1 MFFKVDWIIG
11 YLIVLIIIAGLYIL
25 VQGTYSHLHTLLSS
39 SPKMSSSSSS
49 TSMSSSFAK
58 HTSSQALCFCEV
70 KPTLKYSTTAKNPGR
85 AFLGCPNYNTEGLP
99 FCKYFKW
106 ADSNQVIE
114 LQIRERIDELL
125 RKERDLEKIV
135 KLLEKRE
142 IDLRKIVDQL
152 ETELVRHA
160 QRSQRK
166 CLVSRFLG
174 MYWAAALVLC
184 FLFGRWL
191 LF

>member
-1 MFFKVDWIIG
+1 MIFFTHWI
-11 YLIVLIIIAGLYIL
+11 LWTEFL
-25 VQGTYSHLHTLLSS
+25 GTASLPFDLMLFWFMLEMLSL
-39 SPKMSSSSSS
+39 SSS

-135 KLLEKRE
+135 ELLEKRE

-152 ETELVRHA
+152 ETELVCHA
-160 QRSQRK
+160 QRSERK
-166 CLVSRFLG
+166 RLVSWLG
-174 MYWAAALVLC
+174 MYWATALVLY